1 MCSSDLFVAMP
12 DVATAYWTGE
22 AENDLAL
29 SGVGLGDVNGDGS
42 ADVAIESP
50 RAGAGGVVFIDLG
63 PLAGGDSV
71 AFVDLAVRGGST
83 SYSFGLAAS
92 VGDLDGDGSDD
103 LAVGDYSDTSAG
115 EDAGAVWVF
124 TGLQAGTYDTDDA
137 AGSWVG
143 GPSDELASV
152 VGVGDTDGDGAREVL
167 AGALGAD
174 TVATAGGAA
183 ALLEW

>member
-1 MCSSDLFVAMP
+1 MLFRSVGSHGISLQGAVYLVEGPISGFVAMP

-63 PLAGGDSV
+63 ALAEGDSV

-115 EDAGAVWVF
+115 EDAGEIGRAHV
-124 TGLQAGTYDTDDA
+124 
-137 AGSWVG
+137 
-143 GPSDELASV
+143 
-152 VGVGDTDGDGAREVL
+152 
-167 AGALGAD
+167 
-174 TVATAGGAA
+174 
-183 ALLEW
+183 